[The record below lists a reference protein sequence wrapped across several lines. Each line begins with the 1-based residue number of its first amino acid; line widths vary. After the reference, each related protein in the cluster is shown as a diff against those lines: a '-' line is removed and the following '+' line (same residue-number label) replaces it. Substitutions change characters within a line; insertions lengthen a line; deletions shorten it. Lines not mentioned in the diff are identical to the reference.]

1 MSCIQLMVWIVCTIS
16 AFLFFIHKASLSVIR
31 FAHVSSLRLVDASHL
46 CCSVTCDISHR
57 IASRGSVAYGCVPV
71 LHMIAS
77 CGYACSVNSF
87 YFSLRLLFASL
98 MFQPSYSLAC
108 RCFASLI
115 VGVCLSVL
123 SRIGLLLSCVCV
135 YTCQP
140 TRERKPL

>member
-1 MSCIQLMVWIVCTIS
+1 MCFFNV
-16 AFLFFIHKASLSVIR
+16 FLFQPSAVIR